1 MASEKTPA
9 SIPNSGWCQVCGSAL
24 NVSREPNVES
34 KVGVPPACP
43 AAGAVGR
50 TLELPGPTYT
60 IWSQN
65 QLLANGKVASLSAP
79 SFLWAP
85 APGPCLVLSSLLTTL
100 LRRLN

>member
-34 KVGVPPACP
+34 KVGVPPTCP

-50 TLELPGPTYT
+50 TLELPGPAHHLESEPALGQ
-60 IWSQN
+60 WEGGLSVSP
-65 QLLANGKVASLSAP
+65 LLPLGSSPLVPALCSA
-79 SFLWAP
+79 A
-85 APGPCLVLSSLLTTL
+85 CLLLC
-100 LRRLN
+100 